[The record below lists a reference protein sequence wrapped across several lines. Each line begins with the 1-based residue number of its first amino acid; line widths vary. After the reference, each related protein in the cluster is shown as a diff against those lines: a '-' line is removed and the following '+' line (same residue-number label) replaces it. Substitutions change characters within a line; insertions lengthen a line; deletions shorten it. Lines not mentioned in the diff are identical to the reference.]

1 MSDELNES
9 KPRRLHI
16 IHPSDSVAM
25 ALEDLPAGTR
35 VEVEQEGRVRS
46 IALLDL
52 IPFGHKV
59 ALGAISQGQP
69 VVKYGEVIGLA
80 SKDITE
86 GQHVHVHNLES
97 QRGRGDLRAKG

>member
-1 MSDELNES
+1 MSDEIDES
-9 KPRRLHI
+9 KPRRLHV

-25 ALEDLPAGTR
+25 ALEDLSTGTR
-35 VEVEQEGRVRS
+35 VEVVREGRVRLV
-46 IALLDL
+46 ALLDP

-59 ALGAISQGQP
+59 ALAAISQGDP

-80 SKDITE
+80 SRDIAE

-97 QRGRGDLRAKG
+97 QRGRGDLRSKV